1 MKKLLTIGFLLLFY
15 TQSFS
20 QLNVSLRSNL
30 PYNYVL
36 SNIGGYVDSSGNE
49 YALVGTFTGLSI
61 VDVTNPTN
69 PVVKFNIAGAN
80 SDWREVKTWQN
91 YAYVTTE
98 GCCNGL
104 QILDLGYLP
113 DSVPL
118 KYYRGDGAI
127 NNQINTIHALHI
139 DNGFCYLYGS
149 DIFNGTAL
157 ILDLADPWNPSYQGH
172 TPGTYIHDG
181 YVRNDTLYGCHI
193 NDGYFSVI
201 DVTNKAN
208 PTIVTTQNTP
218 SLFTHNSWLNDA
230 GNVLFTTD
238 EVNDSY
244 LAAYDISD
252 VNNITELGRIQVTP
266 GSGSIIHNT
275 HTLNDFEIVSWY
287 KDGIA
292 IIDVSRPNNMIVVG
306 TYDTYPQGSG
316 NGFNGCWGVYPYLP
330 SGNLVCSDID
340 NGLFVL
346 TPTYVRGCYLEG
358 TVSDSISGI
367 PINNAKIQI
376 LNTTINK
383 QSKLTGEYKTG
394 TAAAGV
400 YDIQVSKAGYITK
413 TFYGVNLSNGIVT
426 NLDVQLASFTTVA
439 ATGTVTNAVTGAPI
453 ANAIVHFSNT
463 LYDVTGTTNAAGQY
477 TIAGFYPDSYTVTVG
492 KWGFQTICL
501 SSQVDATPLSYSL
514 SPGYYDDF
522 SLDFGWTVSGPS
534 PNAWERG
541 IPIQT
546 NNQNAIANP
555 GIDIFGD
562 CGEQCYITDNGGDGP
577 WDNDVD
583 QGATILTSPVFDL
596 SNNSNASLSYNRWFY
611 NGGFSNGPP
620 DDTLSIY
627 LTNGSSTVLL
637 ERTYAGQPNQST
649 WLNQSYQIGSLIPL
663 TASMRLILN
672 ISDPGPTFNI
682 VEGGLD
688 NFVIS
693 NLTGVPSTE
702 APIASISAHPNPF
715 ANNTQVNVVNNL
727 GGKSTLLV
735 YDALGKVVEKRQLE
749 GVNNNLT
756 LGMELK
762 SGIYTLQ
769 LISSNGNSN
778 TMKLVK
784 E

>member
-1 MKKLLTIGFLLLFY
+1 MKKLLAVGFLLLFY
-15 TQSFS
+15 IQSFA
-20 QLNVSLRSNL
+20 QLNVSLRANL
-30 PYNYVL
+30 PFNNVL
-36 SNIGGYVDSSGNE
+36 SNIGGYIDSSGNE

-61 VDVTNPTN
+61 VDVTNPAN
-69 PVVKFNIAGAN
+69 PVVKFNITGNN

-104 QILDLGYLP
+104 QILNLGYLP
-113 DSVPL
+113 DSVPT
-118 KYYRGDGAI
+118 KFYKGDGAI
-127 NNQINTIHALHI
+127 NNQINTVHALHI
-139 DNGFCYLYGS
+139 EDGYCYLFGS
-149 DIFNGTAL
+149 NLFNGAAL
-157 ILDLADPWNPSYQGH
+157 ILDLANPWNPTYTGH

-181 YVRNDTLYGCHI
+181 YVRNNKLYGCHI
-193 NDGYFSVI
+193 YDGYFSVM
-201 DVTNKAN
+201 DVTNKSN
-208 PTIVTTQNTP
+208 PLLITSQNTP
-218 SLFTHNSWLNDA
+218 SMFTHNAWLNDA

-238 EVNDSY
+238 EVSDSY
-244 LAAYDISD
+244 LAAYDVSD
-252 VNNITELGRIQVTP
+252 LNNIIELDKIQTTP

-275 HTLNDFEIVSWY
+275 HTLNDYEIISWY

-292 IIDVSRPNNMIVVG
+292 IVDVSRPDNMIITG

-316 NGFNGCWGVYPYLP
+316 NGYNGCWGVYPFLP

-358 TVSDSISGI
+358 IVTDSVSGMPLNGVS
-367 PINNAKIQI
+367 IQI
-376 LNTTINK
+376 LNTSVSK
-383 QSKLTGEYKTG
+383 KSKLNGEYKTG
-394 TAAAGV
+394 LAQAGI
-400 YDIQVSKAGYITK
+400 YDIQFSKAGYTSK
-413 TFYGVNLSNGIVT
+413 TISGVALNNGILT
-426 NLDVQLASFTTVA
+426 NLNVQLLSFSTVM
-439 ATGTVTNAVTGAPI
+439 ATGTVTNAVTGLPI
-453 ANAIVHFSNT
+453 SNAIIHFKNSQFDIT
-463 LYDVTGTTNAAGQY
+463 ATTNTSGQY
-477 TIAGFYPDSYTVTVG
+477 NLVGFYPDNYIITVG
-492 KWGFQTICL
+492 SWGYQTICS
-501 SSQVDATPLSYSL
+501 SSQVDATPLSFAL
-514 SPGYYDDF
+514 TPGYYDDF
-522 SLDFGWTVSGPS
+522 SLDFGWTVIGPS

-541 IPIQT
+541 VPIQT
-546 NNQNAIANP
+546 NYMNAIANP
-555 GIDIFGD
+555 GTDVLGD
-562 CGEQCYITDNGGDGP
+562 CGDQCYVTDNGGGNA

-583 QGATILTSPVFDL
+583 QGATILTSPIFDL
-596 SNNSNASLSYNRWFY
+596 STNSNASLSYKRWFF
-611 NGGFSNGPP
+611 NGGFTNGAP
-620 DDTLSIY
+620 DDTMSIF
-627 LTNGSSTVLL
+627 LTNGFTTVLL
-637 ERTYAGQPNQST
+637 ERTYAGQPSQST
-649 WLNQSYQIGSLIPL
+649 WLNQTYQIGSLLPL
-663 TASMRLILN
+663 TSTMRLFVN

-693 NLTGVPSTE
+693 NLTGIQSTE

-749 GVNNNLT
+749 GVNNYLNIGQELT
-756 LGMELK
+756 